1 MSDIYL
7 FNTTDGGNIS
17 VNGGL
22 VTQTDGPE
30 TYVYLALFG
39 GNYDDPGLSDRKKE
53 WWGNI
58 GEGEEASYRSRTQ
71 FLLKTLPL
79 NSGTLRRIE
88 EAVRQ
93 DLKDV
98 KFSSVEASIPRI
110 NTLQLVVDDI
120 TLTITGG

>member
-1 MSDIYL
+1 MGQRLMSTL
-7 FNTTDGGNIS
+7 RFS
-17 VNGGL
+17 
-22 VTQTDGPE
+22 
-30 TYVYLALFG
+30 G

>member
-17 VNGGL
+17 VNRGL

-39 GNYDDPGLSDRKKE
+39 GNYEDPGLSDRTKE

-58 GEGEEASYRSRTQ
+58 GEDEESSYRSRTQ

-79 NSGTLRRIE
+79 NSATLRRIE

-98 KFSSVEASIPRI
+98 EFSSVEASIPRI
-110 NTLQLVVDDI
+110 NTLQIVVDDI